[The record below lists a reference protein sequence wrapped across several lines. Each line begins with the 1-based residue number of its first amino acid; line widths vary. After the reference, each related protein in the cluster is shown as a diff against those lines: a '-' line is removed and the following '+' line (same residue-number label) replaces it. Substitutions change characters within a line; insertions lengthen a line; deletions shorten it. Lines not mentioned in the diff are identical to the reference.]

1 MLLIRILIG
10 QPETGQ
16 KNTPGIKP
24 YRQKI
29 SRLILELCSDPP
41 AKGFRHISLS
51 ALSKTD
57 CDFIIHFPILS
68 FMTLFHK
75 LFHSTILQKKLQFV
89 SNKSCRFA
97 IYQPLKRQLSSQPYI
112 YFEFL
117 FPFLTLILRII
128 LRIRNTTSTMITIKI
143 RQIPAIIAENLLGCF
158 TRSMIFLLS
167 STTLRP
173 CVVS

>member
-1 MLLIRILIG
+1 MRQLIFLTYTPCDFFITACYRFMLI
-10 QPETGQ
+10 PE
-16 KNTPGIKP
+16 KHSLPP
-24 YRQKI
+24 YLFVLFRTIVWHCSLFVNYKI
-29 SRLILELCSDPP
+29 SSFTIY
-41 AKGFRHISLS
+41 IS
-51 ALSKTD
+51 AT
-57 CDFIIHFPILS
+57 
-68 FMTLFHK
+68 
-75 LFHSTILQKKLQFV
+75 
-89 SNKSCRFA
+89 NKSCRFA

-117 FPFLTLILRII
+117 FSFLTLILRII

-143 RQIPAIIAENLLGCF
+143 RQIPVIIAENLFGCF

>member
-1 MLLIRILIG
+1 MLAVLKQKMKSHCNDPHIC
-10 QPETGQ
+10 TGLWDHQ
-16 KNTPGIKP
+16 ASYCPHSGSF
-24 YRQKI
+24 R
-29 SRLILELCSDPP
+29 SDLCSP
-41 AKGFRHISLS
+41 
-51 ALSKTD
+51 
-57 CDFIIHFPILS
+57 DFS
-68 FMTLFHK
+68 EKRT
-75 LFHSTILQKKLQFV
+75 
-89 SNKSCRFA
+89 RG
-97 IYQPLKRQLSSQPYI
+97 IYQSLKRQLSSQPYI

-143 RQIPAIIAENLLGCF
+143 KQIPAIIAENLFGCF